1 MPAVARNPLS
11 LVLSVGECQMLE
23 NVRIASPCS
32 ASWENMPGNDRVRH
46 CSACNLSVY
55 NFSAMTEQEIA
66 ALMAGREGRLCAR
79 LFRRS
84 DGTVLTRNCPV
95 GVKSIVRRLSRIAG
109 AILSL
114 MSPAIAKVQA
124 GQGYVKTNIS
134 GAALELTITDPSG
147 APVRDAVVY
156 LWTGQTEKRLKK
168 KTDSLGR
175 VRLFTRAGG
184 TYHFHVNA
192 LGFPLYDDS
201 TELRSGEM
209 LSMRVVLPVT
219 VLMGSVVVVQPFD
232 LQQVD
237 AVARHNL
244 VPSPPPIQSSPPT
257 RRPMQP

>member
-1 MPAVARNPLS
+1 
-11 LVLSVGECQMLE
+11 MLE

-32 ASWENMPGNDRVRH
+32 ASWENMSGNDRVRD

-79 LFRRS
+79 LFRRA

-114 MSPAIAKVQA
+114 MSPGIAEAQA

-134 GAALELTITDPSG
+134 GAALELYVTDPSG
-147 APVRDAVVY
+147 APVRDAVVN
-156 LWTGQTEKRLKK
+156 LWIGQTDKRLKK

-184 TYHFHVNA
+184 AYHFQVNA
-192 LGFPLYDDS
+192 TGFSVYDDS
-201 TELRSGEM
+201 TQLRSGEM
-209 LSMRVVLPVT
+209 LSMRVVLPLTASV
-219 VLMGSVVVVQPFD
+219 GVVVLVQPFD

-244 VPSPPPIQSSPPT
+244 VPAPPPLQPSLPA